1 MLPGQG
7 TAPPNVSKQEN
18 KVMIDNSSQLK
29 FSIFKIT
36 KQA

>member
-7 TAPPNVSKQEN
+7 TAPLNVQKQEE

-29 FSIFKIT
+29 FSIFKFI